1 MDGHDVMYVTRETR
15 DVSQQRSTFALDQYF
30 FSSEAYTPSAIK
42 ATADSQGAT
51 HKA

>member
-1 MDGHDVMYVTRETR
+1 MDGHDVTRETR
-15 DVSQQRSTFALDQYF
+15 RFTHTQQRSTFALDQYF

-42 ATADSQGAT
+42 ATADSQGVT